1 MTFETSQK
9 RKLMKFERES
19 INLHDTKLF
28 GVLRPEVIPDGVFFS
43 YATAHDIPNAVP
55 TESQGQVH

>member
-1 MTFETSQK
+1 
-9 RKLMKFERES
+9 MKFERES